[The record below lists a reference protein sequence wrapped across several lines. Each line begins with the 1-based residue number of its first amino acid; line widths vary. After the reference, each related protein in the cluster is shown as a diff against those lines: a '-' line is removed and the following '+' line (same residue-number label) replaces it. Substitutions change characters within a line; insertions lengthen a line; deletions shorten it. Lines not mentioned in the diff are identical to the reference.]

1 VDPILLHLPDGRTLE
16 ARPKLVL
23 GRDPRCGCPLDD
35 PAVSTLHAVID
46 SDASGWFIED
56 LKSLNGTFVGEAR
69 VQKRAPIGPGDM
81 VRLGSTKIRVGRGV
95 RPAAPGQAP
104 QPEPPTAPGGKAAGA
119 MAETLLASDNPEA
132 LLGVAR
138 KAGPEEILAR
148 FEKLAGEL
156 KQKIQHAPT
165 PALRRMY
172 QRQLNELVAAKDSLL
187 QR

>member
-1 VDPILLHLPDGRTLE
+1 MDALVLHLADGRTVE

-46 SDASGWFIED
+46 RTGEGWFIED
-56 LKSLNGTFVGEAR
+56 LQSLNGTWVRGER
-69 VQKRAPIGPGDM
+69 IQKRASIAPGDV
-81 VRLGSTKIRVGRGV
+81 VRLGSTQIRIAV
-95 RPAAPGQAP
+95 REPEAAPASVAVGAH
-104 QPEPPTAPGGKAAGA
+104 GSAADTVLTFEGA
-119 MAETLLASDNPEA
+119 EV

-138 KAGPEEILAR
+138 KSSGEEVLAR

-156 KQKIQHAPT
+156 KSKIQHAPT

-172 QRQLNELVAAKDSLL
+172 QRQLNDLVRAKDTLL
-187 QR
+187 HR

>member
-1 VDPILLHLPDGRTLE
+1 MDALVLHLADGRQVE

-46 SDASGWFIED
+46 RSGEGWFIED
-56 LKSLNGTFVGEAR
+56 LQSLNGTWVRGER
-69 VQKRAPIGPGDM
+69 IQKRAPIAAGDLL
-81 VRLGSTKIRVGRGV
+81 RLGSTEIRVAR
-95 RPAAPGQAP
+95 RDDASQSTPAA
-104 QPEPPTAPGGKAAGA
+104 GGSHGSAADTVLTYEGA
-119 MAETLLASDNPEA
+119 EV

-138 KAGPEEILAR
+138 KASGEEVLAR

-156 KQKIQHAPT
+156 KGKIQHAPT

-172 QRQLNELVAAKDSLL
+172 QRQLNDLVRAKDTLL
-187 QR
+187 RR

>member
-1 VDPILLHLPDGRTLE
+1 MDALVLHLADGRTVE

-46 SDASGWFIED
+46 RTGDGWFIED
-56 LKSLNGTFVGEAR
+56 LQSLNGTWVRGER
-69 VQKRAPIGPGDM
+69 IQKRATITPGDV
-81 VRLGSTKIRVGRGV
+81 VRLGSTQIRIGAREASAV
-95 RPAAPGQAP
+95 PGQSVA
-104 QPEPPTAPGGKAAGA
+104 QGGHGSAADTVLTFEGA
-119 MAETLLASDNPEA
+119 EV

-138 KAGPEEILAR
+138 KASGEEVLAR

-156 KQKIQHAPT
+156 KGKIQHAPT

-172 QRQLNELVAAKDSLL
+172 QRQLNDLVRAKDTLL
-187 QR
+187 GR

>member
-1 VDPILLHLPDGRTLE
+1 MDPLVLHLADGRTVE

-46 SDASGWFIED
+46 RTGDGWFIED
-56 LKSLNGTFVGEAR
+56 LQSLNGTWVRGER
-69 VQKRAPIGPGDM
+69 IQKRANIAAGDV
-81 VRLGSTKIRVGRGV
+81 VRLGSTQIRIGAREAQAGQQAVASGAHGS
-95 RPAAPGQAP
+95 AADTVLTF
-104 QPEPPTAPGGKAAGA
+104 EGA
-119 MAETLLASDNPEA
+119 EV

-138 KAGPEEILAR
+138 KSSGEEVQAR

-156 KQKIQHAPT
+156 KSKIQHAPT

-172 QRQLNELVAAKDSLL
+172 QRQLNDLVRAKDTLL
-187 QR
+187 RR